1 MIGPGPGAA
10 YASSG
15 THPSYQ
21 RHHMAHGG
29 LRRARQRRAADRTDE
44 LCVDVLRLARSTL
57 VKISASDS
65 PASSSASAAPNRFR
79 EAHVARRSSR
89 RGTTGRR
96 TVWANVWPIVVG
108 PRILAGPA
116 RSRARRPRSTPA
128 RMVVVVRSC
137 RSTAATTFF
146 GGGCRPGRQ
155 VSADPYSGA
164 MRRTNCGSQTRS
176 WMTPSSRGAVVR
188 RYFSSSGV
196 AFASTQGTA
205 RRIWR

>member
-1 MIGPGPGAA
+1 MGPDPAPLMSAPELTLRTSGITWRTEGYGGPDNDVRLSALG
-10 YASSG
+10 
-15 THPSYQ
+15 
-21 RHHMAHGG
+21 
-29 LRRARQRRAADRTDE
+29 E
-44 LCVDVLRLARSTL
+44 LCVDVQRLARSTL
-57 VKISASDS
+57 VRISASDS

-146 GGGCRPGRQ
+146 G
-155 VSADPYSGA
+155 V
-164 MRRTNCGSQTRS
+164 
-176 WMTPSSRGAVVR
+176 AVGQGVR
-188 RYFSSSGV
+188 Y
-196 AFASTQGTA
+196 QPI
-205 RRIWR
+205 RIAVP

>member
-1 MIGPGPGAA
+1 MPAPELTLRTSGITWRTEGYGGPDNDVRLTAA
-10 YASSG
+10 G
-15 THPSYQ
+15 
-21 RHHMAHGG
+21 
-29 LRRARQRRAADRTDE
+29 E
-44 LCVDVLRLARSTL
+44 LCVDVQRLARSTL

-79 EAHVARRSSR
+79 EAHVIRRSSR

-116 RSRARRPRSTPA
+116 RSPGRSAQINACPHGG
-128 RMVVVVRSC
+128 R
-137 RSTAATTFF
+137 
-146 GGGCRPGRQ
+146 GQKLPKYGGEDIPWGGCRPGRQ

-164 MRRTNCGSQTRS
+164 MRRTNCGCQTRS